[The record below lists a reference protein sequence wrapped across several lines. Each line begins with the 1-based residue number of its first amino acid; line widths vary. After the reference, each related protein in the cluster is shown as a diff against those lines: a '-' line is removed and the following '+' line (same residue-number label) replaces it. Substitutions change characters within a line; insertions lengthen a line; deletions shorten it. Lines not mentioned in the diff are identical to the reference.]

1 MADRRRKAYPRC
13 VAESR
18 KIERGPVIYGY
29 GAPHQPAAAPVTS
42 PS

>member
-1 MADRRRKAYPRC
+1 VVD
-13 VAESR
+13 SR

-29 GAPHQPAAAPVTS
+29 GAPDQPAEAQVTS